1 MSAAPKGDIHEVA
14 TAKLNDSLWQSLAHS
29 VRDTFRAQDGVQA

>member
-14 TAKLNDSLWQSLAHS
+14 GAKLNDPLWQRFAHS
-29 VRDTFRAQDGVQA
+29 LRDTFSAEDGVQA